1 MDGLQM
7 VWKGSEPTPAAPPPG
22 YRIRLLHRG
31 DDAALIA
38 LLNRVGWPQW
48 DEEFLAI
55 RLGMA
60 VTDGWFVV
68 EASDGS
74 LAASAVALWSEDFP
88 GGGELGWVAADPSH
102 AGRGLGKVVVEAVV
116 SHFVANGIDP
126 IHLHT
131 EDHRLPALSIY
142 LAGGWLPV
150 ICDSSSAQRWRT
162 VHERLGR
169 SFDPER
175 YPTGL
180 HPAG

>member
-1 MDGLQM
+1 M
-7 VWKGSEPTPAAPPPG
+7 VWEGNEPTPAPPSG
-22 YRIRLLHRG
+22 YRLRLRHPG
-31 DDAALIA
+31 DDPALIA

-48 DEEFLAI
+48 DGEFLAI

-68 EASDGS
+68 EAPDGG
-74 LAASAVALWSEDFP
+74 LAASAVALWSQDIP

-102 AGRGLGKVVVEAVV
+102 SGRGLGRVVVDAVV
-116 SHFVANGIDP
+116 AHLVANGIDR

-131 EDHRLPALSIY
+131 DDHRLPALSIY
-142 LAGGWLPV
+142 LAGGWRPV
-150 ICDSSSAQRWRT
+150 VSDPSISQRWRS

-175 YPTGL
+175 CPTGL
-180 HPAG
+180 DPTG